1 MGEAEPNGP
10 ASLTSALRVTGLDNP
25 CADGDFGGAVQKLGA
40 ACSSAIG
47 RLRYALDGDVVVPGE
62 GRYLRAGFH
71 HTAAGAK
78 MIVSARAWY

>member
-25 CADGDFGGAVQKLGA
+25 CAAGDFGGAVQKLG
-40 ACSSAIG
+40 AIG

-78 MIVSARAWY
+78 MILSARAWY

>member
-1 MGEAEPNGP
+1 
-10 ASLTSALRVTGLDNP
+10 
-25 CADGDFGGAVQKLGA
+25 
-40 ACSSAIG
+40 
-47 RLRYALDGDVVVPGE
+47 LRYALDGDVVVAGE